1 MYKDKARSSTA
12 TFFLYLSLLVDFS
25 LQIASFFFLNSDCCR
40 HSRMS
45 SETTAAAA
53 AKNVNVVLKEMRRL
67 RSEMKTLL
75 KVSERHKT
83 K

>member
-1 MYKDKARSSTA
+1 MYKDKAMSSTA
-12 TFFLYLSLLVDFS
+12 PFFLYLSLLVDFS

-40 HSRMS
+40 HSRMN
-45 SETTAAAA
+45 SETTAAA